1 MFSNLGVLKLDLELK
16 TVAEISDEAYYLN
29 FHFFFACFVLAVRH
43 AVSGEAYFAF
53 SLALGIS
60 V

>member
-29 FHFFFACFVLAVRH
+29 FHFFFASGKTSC
-43 AVSGEAYFAF
+43 VSEC
-53 SLALGIS
+53 
-60 V
+60 